1 MKKKLAIEKREER
14 TYRENEYVCD
24 NSERR
29 TMNGTEADEDE
40 VLREPAV
47 PLVNLGLIRL
57 VLHILLRRNEVM
69 FPNYGSSEGCKS
81 LTHRQSHKLIVS
93 QFHGVGVTITPPNH
107 ILC

>member
-1 MKKKLAIEKREER
+1 MKEKLAIEKQER

-40 VLREPAV
+40 VLREPVV

-69 FPNYGSSEGCKS
+69 FPGLQKS
-81 LTHRQSHKLIVS
+81 HA
-93 QFHGVGVTITPPNH
+93 
-107 ILC
+107 